1 VPVSQIDTTG
11 LTHLVFSFATID
23 PKTFAVGP
31 MHPDD
36 EKLYADFLAL
46 NDGSQKW
53 IGIGES
59 PTQHGTLW
67 SGDANMHQADGS
79 SPTQVR
85 LHTHGRRWPAPKRT
99 AVLSPLPYSS
109 SSTSGTSRA

>member
-1 VPVSQIDTTG
+1 MPVSQIDTTG

-46 NDGSQKW
+46 KDGSRKW
-53 IGIGES
+53 IGIGE
-59 PTQHGTLW
+59 
-67 SGDANMHQADGS
+67 
-79 SPTQVR
+79 
-85 LHTHGRRWPAPKRT
+85 
-99 AVLSPLPYSS
+99 LPIMKVVECKC
-109 SSTSGTSRA
+109 

>member
-1 VPVSQIDTTG
+1 MLKRNRNTWRLTCDKVPVGQIDTTG

-46 NDGSQKW
+46 KDGSQKW

-59 PTQHGTLW
+59 SIMKVVECHC
-67 SGDANMHQADGS
+67 
-79 SPTQVR
+79 
-85 LHTHGRRWPAPKRT
+85 
-99 AVLSPLPYSS
+99 
-109 SSTSGTSRA
+109 